1 MATTMDTLGLMAME
15 QQNLRQSIGWL
26 YVEVE
31 KLNEKFTRQEM
42 LDQDFDTLRYHI
54 VNIEKDMDKLE
65 EDIVNLK
72 EDIVK
77 IWTHCAGTLSTVEK
91 KDARIASLEKDIVNL
106 KKEGEQTDAR
116 LARLEEQVDIVYIQN
131 VCGGTYTLSGK
142 SEAGQASAAVDS
154 ELLCKKEELEAK
166 EKAEDKAAGR
176 KQTLMTH
183 HFGP

>member
-1 MATTMDTLGLMAME
+1 MDTLGLMAME
-15 QQNLRQSIGWL
+15 QQDLRQSIGWL

-31 KLNEKFTRQEM
+31 KLNEKFTRQEL

-116 LARLEEQVDIVYIQN
+116 LARLEDEEIARIRKA
-131 VCGGTYTLSGK
+131 CGGEVMNL
-142 SEAGQASAAVDS
+142 
-154 ELLCKKEELEAK
+154 EELEAK
-166 EKAEDKAAGR
+166 EKAEDKAA
-176 KQTLMTH
+176 
-183 HFGP
+183 